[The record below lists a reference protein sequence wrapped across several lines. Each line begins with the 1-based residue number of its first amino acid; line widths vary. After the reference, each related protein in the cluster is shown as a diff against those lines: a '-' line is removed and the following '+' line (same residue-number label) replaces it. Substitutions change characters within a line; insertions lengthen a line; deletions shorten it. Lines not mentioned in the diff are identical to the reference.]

1 MHLLQSS
8 SYLKRLCLWQIA
20 VWSSGYFIATQ
31 RHRPPGLSRL
41 ALATSLAILN
51 FILPLLFDGHDDAM
65 TSIIVIMTTA
75 CLSNIK
81 LLSWAMN
88 RGPLAETWLTRM
100 QCAAVY
106 ALTVIPAKE
115 RNFAEKNFL
124 NPVPAE
130 TRSGL
135 LIIKIIGLCIAVP
148 AYALC
153 IDRLPHFPSALLQG
167 VCQYLSMSF
176 FMDAAS
182 LLLWYFL
189 KLPTAANFRFP
200 YASTSPADFWN
211 RRWNLPVSQAMRALI
226 YDPFLEGRLIK
237 PFEKEK
243 APSSSL
249 SRNSNSNHNTKLLR
263 RVIGVL
269 LVFSVSGIVH
279 EIMYWYVTGHTTR
292 SALWLWYFIFSG
304 LIVVVEGAVKQPLR
318 RAGVQIPTWIQ
329 WIVTQFMFQ
338 KLMETMWWV
347 PAEEA
352 DFPNII
358 MQHVKEGCI
367 ALDQLGEDFVGFF
380 NYAVFKLQEAKY

>member
-20 VWSSGYFIATQ
+20 VWSSGYFIAAQ

-41 ALATSLAILN
+41 ALATPLAILN

-75 CLSNIK
+75 GLSNIK

-182 LLLWYFL
+182 LLLWYSL

-243 APSSSL
+243 EEEKKAPSSSL

-263 RVIGVL
+263 TCHWRITSL
-269 LVFSVSGIVH
+269 F
-279 EIMYWYVTGHTTR
+279 M
-292 SALWLWYFIFSG
+292 
-304 LIVVVEGAVKQPLR
+304 VEGAVKQPLR

-367 ALDQLGEDFVGFF
+367 ALEQLGEDFVGFF

>member
-1 MHLLQSS
+1 MRSFASCDRVTLL
-8 SYLKRLCLWQIA
+8 
-20 VWSSGYFIATQ
+20 GYYPIYFF
-31 RHRPPGLSRL
+31 LL
-41 ALATSLAILN
+41 ILN
-51 FILPLLFDGHDDAM
+51 LLTLFFS
-65 TSIIVIMTTA
+65 T
-75 CLSNIK
+75 
-81 LLSWAMN
+81 
-88 RGPLAETWLTRM
+88 
-100 QCAAVY
+100 
-106 ALTVIPAKE
+106 
-115 RNFAEKNFL
+115 
-124 NPVPAE
+124 
-130 TRSGL
+130 
-135 LIIKIIGLCIAVP
+135 
-148 AYALC
+148 
-153 IDRLPHFPSALLQG
+153 G

-329 WIVTQFMFQ
+329 WIVTQFMCKFSCLSFSLLTGFQ
-338 KLMETMWWV
+338 
-347 PAEEA
+347 
-352 DFPNII
+352 I
-358 MQHVKEGCI
+358 
-367 ALDQLGEDFVGFF
+367 
-380 NYAVFKLQEAKY
+380 